1 MRCPKESFI
10 KDSYFHI
17 YNRTLEPNKLF
28 YERDDYIWFL
38 KRFKKKTLLY
48 PATVFAYCLPC
59 VIKYIIAY
67 VGVIFIYDLSLLV
80 NCANLLSITRGKL
93 PNHFHFLIRQDSDK
107 PIYKIFN
114 DSLSAYVRH
123 YNYKYKRK
131 GTLFEGHLQHK
142 NVNNEKY
149 LLYLCQYIHFNPK
162 KAGLVDNLEDWKF
175 SNFLEWIGKRN
186 GTLFDDEILKNH
198 YYDSKTYAECIT
210 EHEKYLTE
218 RLFCELL
225 IDYRN

>member
-10 KDSYFHI
+10 KDSYFHL
-17 YNRTLEPNKLF
+17 YNRTVKPNKLF
-28 YERDDYIWFL
+28 YKKDDYIWFL
-38 KRFKKKTLLY
+38 KRFKKKIVLY
-48 PATVFAYCLPC
+48 PATVFAYCLM
-59 VIKYIIAY
+59 
-67 VGVIFIYDLSLLV
+67 
-80 NCANLLSITRGKL
+80 

-114 DSLSAYVRH
+114 DSLSAYVKH

-175 SNFLEWIGKRN
+175 SNFLEWIGKR
-186 GTLFDDEILKNH
+186 
-198 YYDSKTYAECIT
+198 
-210 EHEKYLTE
+210 
-218 RLFCELL
+218 
-225 IDYRN
+225 